1 MRALPRRA
9 VFAAP
14 AAVLMFALVACGGSD
29 SGSNSSSA
37 ADTQQSAQ
45 STGGAEA
52 GGEAAGDTDDK
63 PEPPLTGDIKTKAEA
78 AALAAYPGTV
88 EKSEEDAEKPGMYA
102 VEVKQADGT
111 SIEVY
116 LDKSFKV
123 TATVQT
129 HGGTT
134 RRYGPVRCRGSSC
147 WCPRLSPWLPGVG
160 SPLR

>member
-9 VFAAP
+9 LFAAP
-14 AAVLMFALVACGGSD
+14 VAVLAFALVACGGSD
-29 SGSNSSSA
+29 SGSDGSEA
-37 ADTQQSAQ
+37 AAAQQQDQAAS
-45 STGGAEA
+45 GAGA
-52 GGEAAGDTDDK
+52 GDEAAGDTDDQ
-63 PEPPLTGDIKTKAEA
+63 PEPPLTGDIKAKAES

-123 TATVQT
+123 TDTKKE
-129 HGGTT
+129 GTEEAEDA
-134 RRYGPVRCRGSSC
+134 S
-147 WCPRLSPWLPGVG
+147 
-160 SPLR
+160 

>member
-9 VFAAP
+9 VLAAP

-29 SGSNSSSA
+29 SGSDSKA
-37 ADTQQSAQ
+37 ADTQQQAQ
-45 STGGAEA
+45 SAGGAEA
-52 GGEAAGDTDDK
+52 AGGHADDK
-63 PEPPLTGDIKTKAEA
+63 KEPPLTGDVKQKAEA

-88 EKSEEDAEKPGMYA
+88 VKSEEDAEKPGMYA

-123 TATVQT
+123 TDTKKE
-129 HGGTT
+129 GTEEVDDA
-134 RRYGPVRCRGSSC
+134 G
-147 WCPRLSPWLPGVG
+147 
-160 SPLR
+160 

>member
-9 VFAAP
+9 VLAAP

-29 SGSNSSSA
+29 SGSDSSA
-37 ADTQQSAQ
+37 ADTQQQSQ

-52 GGEAAGDTDDK
+52 AGEAAGDTDDK

-123 TATVQT
+123 TATKKE
-129 HGGTT
+129 GTEEAEDA
-134 RRYGPVRCRGSSC
+134 S
-147 WCPRLSPWLPGVG
+147 
-160 SPLR
+160 

>member
-9 VFAAP
+9 LLAAP
-14 AAVLMFALVACGGSD
+14 SAVLTFALVACGGGSDSD
-29 SGSNSSSA
+29 SGSSNA

-45 STGGAEA
+45 SAGGAEA
-52 GGEAAGDTDDK
+52 AGDAAGDTDDK

-88 EKSEEDAEKPGMYA
+88 VKSEEDAEKPGMYA

-123 TATVQT
+123 SDTKKE
-129 HGGTT
+129 GTEET
-134 RRYGPVRCRGSSC
+134 EDAG
-147 WCPRLSPWLPGVG
+147 
-160 SPLR
+160 

>member
-9 VFAAP
+9 LFAAP
-14 AAVLMFALVACGGSD
+14 VAVLAFALVACGGSD
-29 SGSNSSSA
+29 SGSGSDGSKA
-37 ADTQQSAQ
+37 AATQQQDQAAS
-45 STGGAEA
+45 GAA
-52 GGEAAGDTDDK
+52 SDEAAGDADDK
-63 PEPPLTGDIKTKAEA
+63 PEPPLTGDIKAKAEA

-123 TATVQT
+123 TDTKKE
-129 HGGTT
+129 GTEEAEDA
-134 RRYGPVRCRGSSC
+134 S
-147 WCPRLSPWLPGVG
+147 
-160 SPLR
+160 

>member
-9 VFAAP
+9 LFAAP
-14 AAVLMFALVACGGSD
+14 VAVLAFALVACGGSD
-29 SGSNSSSA
+29 SGSDSSA
-37 ADTQQSAQ
+37 ADTQQQ
-45 STGGAEA
+45 TQTTGGAEA
-52 GGEAAGDTDDK
+52 GGEATGDTDDK
-63 PEPPLTGDIKTKAEA
+63 PEPPLTGDIKQKAEA

-123 TATVQT
+123 TATKKE
-129 HGGTT
+129 GTEET
-134 RRYGPVRCRGSSC
+134 GDAG
-147 WCPRLSPWLPGVG
+147 
-160 SPLR
+160 

>member
-9 VFAAP
+9 VLAAP

-29 SGSNSSSA
+29 SGSDSSGA

-45 STGGAEA
+45 SAGGAEA
-52 GGEAAGDTDDK
+52 AGEAGGDTDDK
-63 PEPPLTGDIKTKAEA
+63 KEPPLTGDIKQKAEA

-88 EKSEEDAEKPGMYA
+88 VKSEEDAEKPGMYA

-116 LDKSFKV
+116 IDKSFQV
-123 TATVQT
+123 TDTKKE
-129 HGGTT
+129 GTEET
-134 RRYGPVRCRGSSC
+134 EDAG
-147 WCPRLSPWLPGVG
+147 
-160 SPLR
+160 